1 MSVRDGT
8 TLDNWLTDPYPRR
21 SFQRVRE
28 FAPTARI
35 ANDTHPPRILEH
47 DPREIEHVEFEGLDG
62 AAVTV
67 ADQLARSQAEGLCVL
82 KDGRIAYER
91 YFNGMT
97 ERTPHLLMSVSKSWC
112 CALLGVQVGKG
123 LLRRSDL
130 VTDIVPDM
138 AGTSLD
144 GATVA
149 HVVDM
154 TAGTEFVEDYDLYAD
169 PDADNPLLEYERHT
183 SYRRL
188 GDREPIGALGH
199 FRTYPTAYE
208 HGAWFDYRSP
218 LTNIQ
223 AHMVEAVTGRRFH
236 EVLSEELWGPLG
248 QEFDADI
255 MLDPLGFP
263 IVDGGMSCS
272 LRDLARL
279 GQAYLDD
286 GRAGDAQVIPA
297 EWVRDTREGDDEC
310 VRQFQ
315 ASPTLD
321 QPTKGDWSMY
331 RNAFWVIRRGE
342 VLSGLGIHGQY
353 CYVDRP
359 AGVVIARLSTYPLA
373 WNEAQSAETMRSLA
387 AIAAHLA

>member
-1 MSVRDGT
+1 MAATDPT
-8 TLDNWLTDPYPRR
+8 TLDNWLTQPFERR

-28 FAPTARI
+28 LVPTARI
-35 ANDTHPPRILEH
+35 ANETHPARILEH
-47 DPREIEHVEFEGLDG
+47 DPHDLDDVTFAGIDG
-62 AAVTV
+62 ASTTV
-67 ADQLARSQAEGLCVL
+67 ADQLARSQAEGICVL

-112 CALLGVQVGKG
+112 GTLLGVQVGKG
-123 LLRRSDL
+123 LVDRSTL
-130 VTDIVPDM
+130 VTDVVPDM

-149 HVVDM
+149 NVIDM
-154 TAGTEFVEDYDLYAD
+154 TAGTEFVEDYELYAD

-183 SYRRL
+183 GYRRL
-188 GDREPIGALGH
+188 GDREPIGALGV
-199 FRTYPTAYE
+199 FRTYPTAYA

-218 LTNIQ
+218 LTNIA
-223 AHMVEAVTGRRFH
+223 AHMIQTVTGRRYH

-248 QEFDADI
+248 QEYDADI

-263 IVDGGMSCS
+263 IVEGGMSCA

-286 GRAGDAQVIPA
+286 GRVGDTQVIPA
-297 EWVRDTREGDDEC
+297 DWVRDTRDGDDEC
-310 VRQFQ
+310 VRQFHE
-315 ASPTLD
+315 SPTVD
-321 QPTKGDWSMY
+321 EVTRGDWSMY

-342 VLSGLGIHGQY
+342 VFSGLGIHGQY
-353 CYVDRP
+353 CYVHRP
-359 AGVVIARLSTYPLA
+359 AGVVIARFSTYPLA
-373 WNEAQSAETMRSLA
+373 LDPPQAEETMRSLA
-387 AIAAHLA
+387 AIAEHLS